1 MSDTQKPAKS
11 RNNMRAR
18 SRSAARLAAVQAL
31 FQHEMEN
38 TAIAP
43 LLHEFHQHRL
53 GSTIDDESF
62 DDATY
67 AAAEVDFFD
76 DLVRGTI
83 NRIDDVDA
91 AVSQKLTA
99 GWSLNRLDKTLK
111 AVLRVGCYELMARS
125 DVPTAAV
132 ISEYVEVA
140 KAFDA
145 MREAGFIN
153 GVLDAIAHEVRG

>member
-1 MSDTQKPAKS
+1 MLLVLLLANVIFMILEVKDRWKKNQIDKYQK
-11 RNNMRAR
+11 N
-18 SRSAARLAAVQAL
+18 
-31 FQHEMEN
+31 
-38 TAIAP
+38 
-43 LLHEFHQHRL
+43 
-53 GSTIDDESF
+53 DDESF

-83 NRIDDVDA
+83 SRIEDVDA

-99 GWSLNRLDKTLK
+99 GWNLSRLDKTLK

-125 DVPTAAV
+125 DVPTPAV